1 MICWIGVS
9 VNPERARTMN
19 RKTTL
24 IIFTDLDGTLLNEA
38 DYAWTDATPALT
50 ALREHHIPLIFTTSK
65 TRAEVERLQ
74 AAMDIR
80 DPFICENGA
89 AVFFP
94 EGYRRFSIP
103 HAVRQDRYRVLS
115 RGVPYAELRRF
126 VAEAGTRCGVLGFG
140 DLSPQEIA
148 GLTDLPLAEAR
159 LAKAREFSEPLIIE
173 NPEHVATFRKMAQ
186 ARGFSLVRGGRFHHL
201 SGGGQDK
208 GHGVRLTAGVF
219 RSNLGRAPLTIGLGD
234 SENDAPLLDAVNIPV
249 IIPHA
254 GGGGIDGGFP
264 SARRAA
270 HPGSRGWNEA
280 VLALLDEAGVI
291 PIRGRGQDAGRRKWP
306 HFLFDK
312 EPL

>member
-1 MICWIGVS
+1 M
-9 VNPERARTMN
+9 
-19 RKTTL
+19 
-24 IIFTDLDGTLLNEA
+24 
-38 DYAWTDATPALT
+38 
-50 ALREHHIPLIFTTSK
+50 
-65 TRAEVERLQ
+65 
-74 AAMDIR
+74 
-80 DPFICENGA
+80 
-89 AVFFP
+89 
-94 EGYRRFSIP
+94 
-103 HAVRQDRYRVLS
+103 
-115 RGVPYAELRRF
+115 
-126 VAEAGTRCGVLGFG
+126 AEAGTRCGVLGFG

-208 GHGVRLTAGVF
+208 GHGVRLTVEVF
-219 RSNLGRAPLTIGLGD
+219 RSNLGRTPLTVGLGD
-234 SENDAPLLDAVNIPV
+234 SENDAPLLDAVDIPV

-254 GGGGIDGGFP
+254 GGGHIAQGFP
-264 SARRAA
+264 NARHAP

>member
-1 MICWIGVS
+1 
-9 VNPERARTMN
+9 MN

-103 HAVRQDRYRVLS
+103 HAVLQGRYCVLS
-115 RGVPYAELRRF
+115 RGVPYTEIRRF
-126 VAEAGTRCGVLGFG
+126 VAEARACYDILGFG
-140 DLSPQEIA
+140 DLSPREIA
-148 GLTDLPLAEAR
+148 RLTGLPLAEAR

-173 NPEHVATFRKMAQ
+173 NPEHVAALRKMART
-186 ARGFSLVRGGRFHHL
+186 RGFSLIRGGRFHHL

-208 GHGVRLTAGVF
+208 GRAVRLATKVF
-219 RSNLGRAPLTIGLGD
+219 RRNLGRTPLTIGLGN
-234 SENDAPLLDAVNIPV
+234 SENDAPLLDAVDIPV
-249 IIPHA
+249 LIPHA
-254 GGGGIDGGFP
+254 GGGGIAGGFP
-264 SARRAA
+264 NARRAN

-280 VLALLDEAGVI
+280 VLALLDETGALPV
-291 PIRGRGQDAGRRKWP
+291 RGRKQNADRRK
-306 HFLFDK
+306 
-312 EPL
+312 